1 MKNKYLIAGILLL
14 SAALC
19 LSVYNLWDANR
30 AAKSTETALGELEQ
44 LLPEISEEAPSSDP
58 AFTPESE
65 IPAVEIHGKRYIGR
79 LDIPS
84 LELSLPV
91 MENWSLSNLKLAP
104 CRYQG
109 SAYLGNLIIA
119 AHNYPGHF
127 GDLWKLD
134 VGDGLSFTD
143 MEGNRF
149 EYEVAAFERLGS
161 AAVEEMEAGKWEMT
175 LFTCTAS
182 GRNRL
187 TLRCTEAGKGSG

>member
-30 AAKSTETALGELEQ
+30 AAQSAETALGELEQ
-44 LLPEISEEAPSSDP
+44 LLPEIPEEAPSSDP

-65 IPAVEIHGKRYIGR
+65 MPAVEIHGNRYIGR

-84 LELSLPV
+84 LALSLPV
-91 MENWSLSNLKLAP
+91 MEDWSLSNLKLAP

-119 AHNYPGHF
+119 AHNYPRHF

-134 VGDGLSFTD
+134 LGDCLSFTD

-149 EYEVAAFERLGS
+149 EYEVAALEQLGP
-161 AAVEEMEAGKWEMT
+161 AAAEEMEAGEWEMT

-187 TLRCTEAGKGSG
+187 TLRCTEVRKGSG